1 VNFLTKTLTEDR
13 DRGLTEDRDSGI
25 TEVMDNGQSNKG
37 REASF

>member
-1 VNFLTKTLTEDR
+1 VNFLTKKLTEDR